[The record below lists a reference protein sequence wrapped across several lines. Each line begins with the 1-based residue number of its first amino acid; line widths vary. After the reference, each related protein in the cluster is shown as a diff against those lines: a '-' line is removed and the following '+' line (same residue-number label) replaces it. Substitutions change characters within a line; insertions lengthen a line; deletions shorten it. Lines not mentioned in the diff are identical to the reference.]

1 MADAEQF
8 RKELEEFSEEEI
20 LGRAIKLQKRIL
32 SEVLTQVVQRTPV
45 GNRKRWKRNIE
56 RAQRGLP
63 PLPKGYVGGH
73 ARKNW
78 QVTLNR
84 RPTTTVRG
92 QEASEG
98 PTIRRGLRT
107 ITQIDKPM
115 IGYVS
120 NLLPY
125 MQRLE
130 DGWSQSAGKGT
141 IVRDTVRMIRRKYRR
156 VR

>member
-56 RAQRGLP
+56 RAQRGLQ

-84 RPTTTVRG
+84 RPTTEVDGRDARG
-92 QEASEG
+92 QQ
-98 PTIRRGLRT
+98 TIDRGLRRVA
-107 ITQIDKPM
+107 QIDKPM

-130 DGWSQSAGKGT
+130 DGWSKSAPQGT